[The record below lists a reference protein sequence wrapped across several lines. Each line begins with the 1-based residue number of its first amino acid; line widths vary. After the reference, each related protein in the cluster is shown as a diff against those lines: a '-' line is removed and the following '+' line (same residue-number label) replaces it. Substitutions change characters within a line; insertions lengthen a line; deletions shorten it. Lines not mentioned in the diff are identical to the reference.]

1 MLTEK
6 VTEKL
11 SILSRNNI
19 SYTMVDND
27 YWLHLLSA
35 LQSKESTT

>member
-1 MLTEK
+1 MQTEK

-11 SILSRNNI
+11 SILSRSNI
-19 SYTMVDND
+19 SYTVVDND
-27 YWLHLLSA
+27 YWLHFVSV